1 MYRKKIKGI
10 TLIETMASIG
20 IMGIFMLLSFPV
32 MKIINKTEN
41 FFVNERNVAKNSS
54 RIIEIIE
61 KDIRE
66 STFGNK
72 EYIGKEYLNNGKE
85 TFEHSGYIS
94 SPLREEFFSRKVEK
108 GSMIFLEI
116 PYVKNDTVFS
126 KYIIYRFYTGSLE
139 IIECSLFDGN
149 IFIERT
155 ENILEKVDGYFE
167 KDEKGIII
175 NLQMRNGK
183 ERVEKILK
191 GYELIGKKYE

>member
-1 MYRKKIKGI
+1 MYREKIKGI

-32 MKIINKTEN
+32 MKIINRTEN
-41 FFVNERNVAKNSS
+41 FFENERNTARNSS

-85 TFEHSGYIS
+85 IFEHSGYIS
-94 SPLREEFFSRKVEK
+94 SPLREDFFSRKAEK
-108 GSMIFLEI
+108 GSMLFLEI
-116 PYVKNDTVFS
+116 PYIKNDIVSS

-139 IIECSLFDGN
+139 IIECSLFNGN

-155 ENILEKVDGYFE
+155 ENILEKTDGYFE

-191 GYELIGKKYE
+191 GYELIGRKYE

>member
-32 MKIINKTEN
+32 MKIINRTES
-41 FFVNERNVAKNSS
+41 FFISERNTARNSS

-85 TFEHSGYIS
+85 IFEHSGYIS
-94 SPLREEFFSRKVEK
+94 SPLRKEFFSRKAER
-108 GSMIFLEI
+108 GNMIFLEI
-116 PYVKNDTVFS
+116 PYVKDDIVSS
-126 KYIIYRFYTGSLE
+126 KYIIYRFYIGSLE

-167 KDEKGIII
+167 KDGKGIII
-175 NLQMRNGK
+175 NLEMRKGK

>member
-41 FFVNERNVAKNSS
+41 FFVNERNTAKNSS

-85 TFEHSGYIS
+85 IFEHSGYIS

-108 GSMIFLEI
+108 GNMMFLEI
-116 PYVKNDTVFS
+116 PYVRDDTVFS

-139 IIECSLFDGN
+139 IIECSLFNGN